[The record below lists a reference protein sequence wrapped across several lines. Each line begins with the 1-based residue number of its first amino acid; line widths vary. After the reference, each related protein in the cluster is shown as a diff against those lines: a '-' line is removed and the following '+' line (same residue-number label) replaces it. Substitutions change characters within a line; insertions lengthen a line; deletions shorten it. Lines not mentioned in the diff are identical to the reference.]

1 MGDDTV
7 NISDINSTLESL
19 LEEIQKDKVYLDSK
33 SWYFAGS
40 STYRIIHGQNL
51 EQTGFFEIDGVKCKY
66 DQVPADVIIM
76 DMFYDPRYNA
86 AYVDQYNQSYTS
98 YAIAYTSDGSINTY
112 SRINLIQH
120 AEETF
125 ANEEALY
132 DINNTSLRYKAIQ
145 AYAAAYVMDKLDII
159 YNAIGSNGKTVV
171 TNFINKMRKSEAGS
185 IIETHITKLNSK
197 LGISAQK
204 AFYRYKASMDEMNL
218 WYISDSDKEA
228 VAEHLKTYKENIE
241 KLYEIAYTAAE
252 NGGTLINCIN
262 SNRSDI
268 TGNIDSDINIAQI
281 MVCINTEITATE
293 DTEDDLNE
301 YFKEIVEE
309 ISSDIKKSGIKKVA
323 IIGGI
328 VCGIII
334 VLSIGIMIA
343 LSIYEHSKQ
352 KKYKNY
358 LRKGIYKSKLR
369 HQY

>member
-1 MGDDTV
+1 MGNDTV
-7 NISDINSTLESL
+7 NIDDINSSLEYL
-19 LEEIQKDKVYLDSK
+19 LNEIQKGKSYLDTK

-86 AYVDQYNQSYTS
+86 AYVDQYNQNYTS
-98 YAIAYTSDGSINTY
+98 YAIAYTPDGSINNY
-112 SRINLIQH
+112 SIINLKQH
-120 AEETF
+120 AEIF
-125 ANEEALY
+125 INDGLY
-132 DINNTSLRYKAIQ
+132 EIDNTSLRYKAIQ
-145 AYAAAYVMDKLDII
+145 TYAAAYVMDKLDVI
-159 YNAIGSNGKTVV
+159 YNAIGSNGESAVKAFLT
-171 TNFINKMRKSEAGS
+171 KMKGTEGS
-185 IIETHITKLNSK
+185 NIIETHITKLNSK
-197 LGISAQK
+197 LGVSGQK
-204 AFYRYKASMDEMNL
+204 EFYRYKASTDEMNL
-218 WYISDSDKEA
+218 WYITDSDKSTFA
-228 VAEHLKTYKENIE
+228 DLIKTYKENIE

-262 SNRSDI
+262 SNRPDI
-268 TGNIDSDINIAQI
+268 TGNIDSNINIAQI
-281 MVCINTEITATE
+281 MVCINTEVTATE

-309 ISSDIKKSGIKKVA
+309 ISNDIKKSGIKKVA

-334 VLSIGIMIA
+334 ILSIGIMIA

-358 LRKGIYKSKLR
+358 LRKGIYKSKR
-369 HQY
+369 THKR